1 MIEIQKIDFK
11 NKTIDNVKC
20 SYGNVKDIQM
30 SLIKNTFCVKVIY
43 NEGETITTEYKK
55 PKKED
60 TIEDVKLNL
69 FDMETENTQQEQTNI
84 SCKVEEQQEEV
95 KEQQEELKEEETE
108 EPKEEVKDEPKEEEH
123 KDKSLSIEELK
134 ELLTEKIE
142 KKNTALSYGRTIKQ
156 VYDYFKSDDVY
167 SLLQKE
173 QEIIAFIED
182 KYKTNISSI
191 SSKLCGVLKCYTVL
205 NLESKVIKDRI
216 QHFKVLLK
224 VKHDA
229 DKEKLTDKKSIEEG
243 EEILNHCHVE
253 MNKLGD
259 TLKNDINLLNSWD
272 ITAQMYCVLKIYLE
286 IGNFRGGEIID
297 MKILDT
303 DTEDKINYI
312 NVKTNKI
319 IIRNHKTEKSQ
330 KERIIDIED
339 KKLINILKKGL
350 GKYLITDKN
359 NEPFKTSSKFGEY
372 FKSLVKY
379 TPYDLREALTSKT
392 VMNCLTSG
400 DTETLERLAS
410 IQGHSLTVMLNHYNK
425 YNQEN
430 IILDTCLIEDD

>member
-229 DKEKLTDKKSIEEG
+229 DKEKLSDKKSIEEG
-243 EEILNHCHVE
+243 EEILEHCKNE
-253 MNKLGD
+253 MNKLGEKV
-259 TLKNDINLLNSWD
+259 KNDIQLLNTWD
-272 ITAQMYCVLKIYLE
+272 ITVQMYCVLKIYLD
-286 IGNFRGGEIID
+286 IGNLRGDEVVD

-312 NVKTNKI
+312 NVKTNQI
-319 IIRNHKTEKSQ
+319 IIKNHKTEKSQ
-330 KERIIDIED
+330 GTRTIDIED
-339 KKLINILKKGL
+339 KKLLNILKKGL

-359 NEPFKTSSKFGEY
+359 NEPYKTSSKFGEY
-372 FKSLVKY
+372 FKSIIGY
-379 TPYDLREALTSKT
+379 NPYDLRKALTSKCIRE
-392 VMNCLTSG
+392 CLTEG
-400 DTETLERLAS
+400 NTEALERLS
-410 IQGHSLTVMLNHYNK
+410 DTQGHSLTTMLNNYNT

-430 IILDTCLIEDD
+430 IILDTCLID

>member
-95 KEQQEELKEEETE
+95 KEQQEELKEEVTEELKEEETEELKEEETE
-108 EPKEEVKDEPKEEEH
+108 EPKEEVKDESKEEEH

-229 DKEKLTDKKSIEEG
+229 DKEKLSDKKSIEEG
-243 EEILNHCHVE
+243 EEILEHCKNE
-253 MNKLGD
+253 MNKLGEKV
-259 TLKNDINLLNSWD
+259 KNDIQLLNTWD
-272 ITAQMYCVLKIYLE
+272 ITVQMYCVLKIYLE
-286 IGNFRGGEIID
+286 NSIY
-297 MKILDT
+297 KQTYTKPSIL
-303 DTEDKINYI
+303 
-312 NVKTNKI
+312 
-319 IIRNHKTEKSQ
+319 
-330 KERIIDIED
+330 
-339 KKLINILKKGL
+339 
-350 GKYLITDKN
+350 
-359 NEPFKTSSKFGEY
+359 
-372 FKSLVKY
+372 
-379 TPYDLREALTSKT
+379 
-392 VMNCLTSG
+392 
-400 DTETLERLAS
+400 
-410 IQGHSLTVMLNHYNK
+410 
-425 YNQEN
+425 
-430 IILDTCLIEDD
+430 